1 MPPIAAAP
9 SQTLPARPSTAVLL
23 SKGIARLEG
32 ILKLTTAILA
42 LAAGVYTYLGVRE
55 LLNGSPTT
63 VFFAAVIYS
72 VAVSV
77 GIYAFWVFL
86 MQLMPHVI
94 DRTGRGLMFG
104 CMLLGSLMIVAMS
117 SWLNASA
124 LAGAAAIQ
132 QHLAITVQNYT
143 RDLDTANSNAIA
155 AQGLLPDIQLAS
167 SRFAKLAEAERAGSL
182 TGTSGS
188 GTVVQLLTQ
197 MSGQLDSLGQEVQAS
212 GKRVSALYE
221 QGGKNLARMRELIS
235 DRGPISARSDAFASE
250 SLALMGVIANLQQTS
265 VAPAVKRAAA
275 SLSSSFIA
283 PAAGGRTADL
293 ADRQTAVVGKVE
305 SSIAAQAAS
314 LSDAAE
320 KILATPRVEPVR
332 FQSMSPA
339 EAVLRYAGDFIP
351 SWAGAISID
360 LMPAILVLILCVVHA
375 AIRREGLPAFNAS
388 AMTAGELIAA
398 LQMAREVEEARRTVP
413 DEPSPFEDKPTEPSV
428 AEPAASDENVT
439 SLSSARQPK

>member
-1 MPPIAAAP
+1 MPSNIALASQDLP
-9 SQTLPARPSTAVLL
+9 SGTSASVLL
-23 SKGIARLEG
+23 SKGVKRLELT
-32 ILKLTTAILA
+32 LKLTTAILA

-55 LLNGSPTT
+55 LLNGSPGT
-63 VFFAAVIYS
+63 VFFAAMIYS

-86 MQLMPHVI
+86 MHFMPHVV

-132 QHLAITVQNYT
+132 QHLAITVQDYT
-143 RDLDTANSNAIA
+143 RDLDTANTNAIA

-188 GTVVQLLTQ
+188 GTVVQLLSQ
-197 MSGQLDSLGQEVQAS
+197 MSTQLDGLGQQVQES

-221 QGGKNLARMRELIS
+221 QGSKSLAKMRELIS
-235 DRGPISARSDAFASE
+235 DRGPIATRSDAFATE
-250 SLALMGVIANLQQTS
+250 SLTLMGVIANLQQTS
-265 VAPAVKRAAA
+265 VAPAVRRAAA
-275 SLSSSFIA
+275 SLSSGFIA
-283 PAAGGRTADL
+283 PAAGGRGGDL
-293 ADRQTAVVGKVE
+293 AERQTAVVGKVE
-305 SSIAAQAAS
+305 GAIATQAAS
-314 LSDAAE
+314 LADAAD
-320 KILATPRVEPVR
+320 KILATPRIEPIR
-332 FQSMSPA
+332 FQTLSPA

-360 LMPAILVLILCVVHA
+360 LMPAVLVLILCVVHA
-375 AIRREGLPAFNAS
+375 AIRREGLPSVSAS
-388 AMTAGELIAA
+388 NMTVGELLGAM
-398 LQMAREVEEARRTVP
+398 QMAREVEQARQ
-413 DEPSPFEDKPTEPSV
+413 S
-428 AEPAASDENVT
+428 APAAARAEQDIAAEAAGPADENVT
-439 SLSSARQPK
+439 SLSSARQSK

>member
-1 MPPIAAAP
+1 
-9 SQTLPARPSTAVLL
+9 
-23 SKGIARLEG
+23 
-32 ILKLTTAILA
+32 
-42 LAAGVYTYLGVRE
+42 
-55 LLNGSPTT
+55 
-63 VFFAAVIYS
+63 
-72 VAVSV
+72 
-77 GIYAFWVFL
+77 
-86 MQLMPHVI
+86 
-94 DRTGRGLMFG
+94 MFG

-167 SRFAKLAEAERAGSL
+167 SRFAKLADAERVGSL

-275 SLSSSFIA
+275 SLSSGFIA
-283 PAAGGRTADL
+283 PAAGGRTSDL

-360 LMPAILVLILCVVHA
+360 LMPAVLVLILCVVHA

-388 AMTAGELIAA
+388 DMTAGELVAA
-398 LQMAREVEEARRTVP
+398 LQMAREVAEAQREIPNETAP
-413 DEPSPFEDKPTEPSV
+413 IGEKPADPSV
-428 AEPAASDENVT
+428 AEPAAGTDENVT
-439 SLSSARQPK
+439 SLSSARQTK

>member
-1 MPPIAAAP
+1 MPQATAPAP
-9 SQTLPARPSTAVLL
+9 SPSLHL
-23 SKGIARLEG
+23 SKGVARLEG
-32 ILKLTTAILA
+32 TLKLTTAILA

-86 MQLMPHVI
+86 MAFMPHVVS
-94 DRTGRGLMFG
+94 RGGRNLMFG

-143 RDLDTANSNAIA
+143 RDLDSANTNAIA

-167 SRFAKLAEAERAGSL
+167 SRFAKLADAERAGSL
-182 TGTSGS
+182 TGTAGS

-197 MSGQLDSLGQEVQAS
+197 MSGQLDALGQEVQAS
-212 GKRVSALYE
+212 GKRVTALFE
-221 QGGKNLARMRELIS
+221 QGGKHLAKMRELIS
-235 DRGPISARSDAFASE
+235 DRGPISARSDAFATE

-265 VAPAVKRAAA
+265 VAPAVKRASV
-275 SLSSSFIA
+275 SLTSGFIA
-283 PAAGGRTADL
+283 PAAGGRGDL
-293 ADRQTAVVGKVE
+293 ADRQTAVVSKVE
-305 SSIAAQAAS
+305 GSIAAQAAS
-314 LSDAAE
+314 LSDAAD
-320 KILATPRVEPVR
+320 KILQTPRVEPGR
-332 FQSMSPA
+332 FQAMSPA

-360 LMPAILVLILCVVHA
+360 LMPAVLVLILCVVHA
-375 AIRREGLPAFNAS
+375 AIRREGLPVASAS
-388 AMTAGELIAA
+388 AMTAGELLAA
-398 LQMAREVEEARRTVP
+398 LEMAREIETARRAVP
-413 DEPSPFEDKPTEPSV
+413 
-428 AEPAASDENVT
+428 AESAPDDATMPAAASDENVT
-439 SLSSARQPK
+439 PLSSARGPK

>member
-1 MPPIAAAP
+1 MMPPNNAFA
-9 SQTLPARPSTAVLL
+9 SQALPPHSSASVLL
-23 SKGIARLEG
+23 SKGVTRLEG

-55 LLNGSPTT
+55 LLNGSPGM
-63 VFFAAVIYS
+63 VLFAAVIYS

-77 GIYAFWVFL
+77 GIYTFWVF
-86 MQLMPHVI
+86 MMHFMPHVI
-94 DRTGRGLMFG
+94 YRGGRGLMLG

-132 QHLAITVQNYT
+132 PHLATTAQNYT
-143 RDLDTANSNAIA
+143 RDLAVAKSNATA
-155 AQGLLPDIQLAS
+155 AQGLWRDIQLAS
-167 SRFAKLAEAERAGSL
+167 ARCAKLAESERAGSL

-221 QGGKNLARMRELIS
+221 QGGKSLARMRELIS
-235 DRGPISARSDAFASE
+235 DRGPISTRSDAFATE

-265 VAPAVKRAAA
+265 VAPAVKRAAT
-275 SLSSSFIA
+275 SLSSGFIA
-283 PAAGGRTADL
+283 PAAGGRTSDL

-314 LSDAAE
+314 LSDAAD
-320 KILATPRVEPVR
+320 KILAMPRVEPTR
-332 FQSMSPA
+332 FQTLSPA
-339 EAVLRYAGDFIP
+339 EAVLRYAGDFIL

-360 LMPAILVLILCVVHA
+360 LMPAVLVLILCVVHA
-375 AIRREGLPAFNAS
+375 AIRREEIPAFSAS
-388 AMTAGELIAA
+388 NMTAGELLAA
-398 LQMAREVEEARRTVP
+398 LQMAREVEDARRGIPNEIVP
-413 DEPSPFEDKPTEPSV
+413 AAAKVDGEAA
-428 AEPAASDENVT
+428 AEPAPGADENVT
-439 SLSSARQPK
+439 SLSSA

>member
-1 MPPIAAAP
+1 MPPISVP
-9 SQTLPARPSTAVLL
+9 QSSARSSAAVLL
-23 SKGIARLEG
+23 ANGVTRLEVT
-32 ILKLTTAILA
+32 LKLTTAILA

-55 LLNGSPTT
+55 LLNGSPTM

-77 GIYAFWVFL
+77 GIYAFWIFL
-86 MQLMPHVI
+86 MQFMPHVSG
-94 DRTGRGLMFG
+94 RGRGLMFG
-104 CMLLGSLMIVAMS
+104 CLLLGSLMIVAMS

-132 QHLAITVQNYT
+132 QHLSITVQNYT

-167 SRFAKLAEAERAGSL
+167 SRFAKLADAERAGSL
-182 TGTSGS
+182 TGTAGS

-212 GKRVSALYE
+212 GKRVSALFE
-221 QGGKNLARMRELIS
+221 QGGKNLAKMRELIS
-235 DRGPISARSDAFASE
+235 DRGPISSRSDAFATE

-314 LSDAAE
+314 LADAAE
-320 KILATPRVEPVR
+320 KILATPRVEPAR
-332 FQSMSPA
+332 FQAMSPA

-360 LMPAILVLILCVVHA
+360 LMPAVLVLILCVVHA
-375 AIRREGLPAFNAS
+375 AIRREGLPALSAS
-388 AMTAGELIAA
+388 SMTAGELVAA
-398 LQMAREVEEARRTVP
+398 LQMAREVEQARRMAPGGLEP
-413 DEPSPFEDKPTEPSV
+413 DGEPLI
-428 AEPAASDENVT
+428 EPAASADENVT
-439 SLSSARQPK
+439 PLSSARHIK

>member
-1 MPPIAAAP
+1 MPPDTAFASPPMP
-9 SQTLPARPSTAVLL
+9 SRSSASVLL
-23 SKGIARLEG
+23 SSGVTRLEVT
-32 ILKLTTAILA
+32 LKLTTAILA
-42 LAAGVYTYLGVRE
+42 LAAGVYTFLGVRE

-63 VFFAAVIYS
+63 VLFAAVIYS

-86 MQLMPHVI
+86 MHFMPHVTH
-94 DRTGRGLMFG
+94 RTGRGLMFG

-132 QHLAITVQNYT
+132 QHLATTVQDYT
-143 RDLDTANSNAIA
+143 RDLDTANTNAIA

-167 SRFAKLAEAERAGSL
+167 SRFARLADAERAGSL
-182 TGTSGS
+182 TGTAGS

-221 QGGKNLARMRELIS
+221 QGGKNLTRMRELIS
-235 DRGPISARSDAFASE
+235 DRGPISTRSDAFATE

-283 PAAGGRTADL
+283 PAAGGHTADL

-314 LSDAAE
+314 LSDAAD

-332 FQSMSPA
+332 FQTLSPA

-360 LMPAILVLILCVVHA
+360 LMPAVLVLILCVVHA
-375 AIRREGLPAFNAS
+375 AIRREGLPVFSAS
-388 AMTAGELIAA
+388 GMTVGEMVSA
-398 LQMAREVEEARRTVP
+398 LQMAREVGEARLTVP
-413 DEPSPFEDKPTEPSV
+413 AQAKPAGEP
-428 AEPAASDENVT
+428 AEPATADENVT
-439 SLSSARQPK
+439 ALSSARQTK